1 HDDAYGTPVE
11 EIVAGVWCE
20 VLGIDRVSTTESFF
34 DVGGHSLLATR
45 VAARLRRLLG
55 VELPLRAFFESTTVR
70 ALAARIRE
78 MQRVPSPALAHA
90 ADEARLRP
98 SFAQWRLWFLDR
110 LEPGSAA
117 YNIANAVRIDG
128 ALDAAALVRALA
140 AVVSRH
146 EA

>member
-1 HDDAYGTPVE
+1 
-11 EIVAGVWCE
+11 
-20 VLGIDRVSTTESFF
+20 
-34 DVGGHSLLATR
+34 
-45 VAARLRRLLG
+45 
-55 VELPLRAFFESTTVR
+55 
-70 ALAARIRE
+70 
-78 MQRVPSPALAHA
+78 MQRVPSPALTPA

-128 ALDAAALVRALA
+128 ALDAAALAHALA

-146 EA
+146 EALRTRYPEVRTGLSRSSIPTPAWPSSWRTFRISRPARARRSAAARGARGP